1 MKQFP
6 ALTLFFTIWSIAAAP
21 SVHAFHC
28 DTCHSKNPAQV
39 RMHFATQAKEIGC
52 FDCHKAS
59 DKLLGKAPLKDR
71 VALLTRRTTELPC
84 LECHQK

>member
-1 MKQFP
+1 MKRFP
-6 ALTLFFTIWSIAAAP
+6 ALVLCFTIWSIAPAS

-28 DTCHSKNPAQV
+28 NTCHSKNPAQV
-39 RMHFATQAKEIGC
+39 RMHMATRAKEIDC
-52 FDCHKAS
+52 FDCHKAT

-71 VALLTRRTTELPC
+71 GALLSRRATELPC